1 MKVKVRFLL
10 WLAEKAGKDGVELD
24 IKDTSETALH
34 SVLLE
39 LARSKPQLSRVVED
53 ILLGRSDVIILVNL
67 KTPSRGLETPIR
79 EGDEIALMP
88 PVSGG

>member
-1 MKVKVRFLL
+1 VKVRFLL

-53 ILLGRSDVIILVNL
+53 ILLGKSDVIILVNL